1 MVSISTVPCL
11 TLFLLKELTQIPL
24 LSIHFMWILW
34 NQNPTYQTKIY
45 TSFLYKKLTYEY
57 LTFRLFCLL
66 ILYEIYITNMLKKLN
81 IDDVNVEIHTN
92 KNKKIVSSTVYFK
105 CTLYFGLGII
115 HMKYRQ
121 IRYPNL
127 VAE

>member
-45 TSFLYKKLTYEY
+45 TSFLYKTYRKKSEIWPRRTLGRNWEHWADIWDIWRNSANFLPRYWGEALKIWKKITKIIVRLT
-57 LTFRLFCLL
+57 RGRKKGR
-66 ILYEIYITNMLKKLN
+66 KKLN
-81 IDDVNVEIHTN
+81 KQTN
-92 KNKKIVSSTVYFK
+92 KENLKK
-105 CTLYFGLGII
+105 
-115 HMKYRQ
+115 
-121 IRYPNL
+121 
-127 VAE
+127 